1 MNKVTLADLQMKYGT
16 ALDKVLV
23 NDVMPVAPLVK
34 WLPSEVISG
43 TSTQYRCVTSIP
55 KVGPRPV
62 NAGVDSIRA
71 NYELKRSQLFLYQGL
86 IAIDEALAK
95 ADPSGEGGLMA
106 EQAELVMQG
115 AMFTLEQY
123 AIYGKALGE
132 DAMPGI
138 LDGIGNYMT
147 ISADEA
153 HNTTESRQAG
163 GASVLAIVGDPKM
176 LRLQFGNSKA
186 IAFSPTE
193 RTYLPTNKAD
203 GTAGT
208 MPALA
213 KNVTFWAGVS
223 VRSEFAVARLINE
236 SASKPLTDALLAQLV
251 SLFPTGVVP
260 TALVM
265 NRQTRARLQASRAT
279 ALTYNKKQS
288 GQTAYAEL
296 PTEFEGIPIICTDAL
311 IADETDAN
319 IAALAKELDIKARK
333 LGTIER

>member
-1 MNKVTLADLQMKYGT
+1 MDKVTLADLQMKYGT
-16 ALDKVLV
+16 ALDKRLV

-43 TSTQYRCVTSIP
+43 TSMQYRCVTSIP

-62 NAGVDSIRA
+62 NAGVDAIRA

-86 IAIDEALAK
+86 IAIDVALAK

-147 ISADEA
+147 ISADAA
-153 HNTTESRQAG
+153 HNTTETRQDG

-176 LRLQFGNSKA
+176 LRLQFGNSLLTTLSDFLQPIPNLTQCIVAARQQLLLRIQCVTRIDKK
-186 IAFSPTE
+186 
-193 RTYLPTNKAD
+193 RTTLFDTNEKRRLKQIL
-203 GTAGT
+203 GH
-208 MPALA
+208 
-213 KNVTFWAGVS
+213 
-223 VRSEFAVARLINE
+223 AVHII
-236 SASKPLTDALLAQLV
+236 QLV
-251 SLFPTGVVP
+251 QTQRLRLH
-260 TALVM
+260 AL
-265 NRQTRARLQASRAT
+265 N
-279 ALTYNKKQS
+279 
-288 GQTAYAEL
+288 
-296 PTEFEGIPIICTDAL
+296 
-311 IADETDAN
+311 
-319 IAALAKELDIKARK
+319 
-333 LGTIER
+333 

>member
-1 MNKVTLADLQMKYGT
+1 MTKVTLADLQMKYGST
-16 ALDKVLV
+16 LDKVLV
-23 NDVMPVAPLVK
+23 NDVLTTAPLVK
-34 WLPSEVISG
+34 WLPSEVITG
-43 TSTQYRCVTSIP
+43 TSTRYRCVTSIP
-55 KVGPRPV
+55 KIGPRPV
-62 NAGVDSIRA
+62 NAGVDAIRA
-71 NYELKRSQLFLYQGL
+71 NYELKSSQLFLYQGL

-115 AMFTLEQY
+115 AMFTLEQN

-147 ISADEA
+147 ISADAE
-153 HNTTESRQAG
+153 HNTTETKQAG

-176 LRLQFGNSKA
+176 IRLQFGNSKA
-186 IAFSPTE
+186 IGFSPTE
-193 RTYLPTNKAD
+193 RTYLTVNKAD

-213 KNVTFWAGVS
+213 KHVTFWAGIS

-251 SLFPTGVVP
+251 ALFPTGVTP
-260 TALVM
+260 TALIM
-265 NRQTRARLQASRAT
+265 NRHTRARLQASRAN

-311 IADETDAN
+311 LPDETEAN
-319 IAALAKELDIKARK
+319 LAALAKERDITSQKF
-333 LGTIER
+333 GTIER